1 LLKDKTFLEEYRT
14 GTNNFVNDFYKKAFS
29 ESVEYWRAVGYF
41 RSSSLEAFGSTLQSF
56 LSDGGKIK
64 LITSVELT
72 EEDVKAIK
80 DGRNKQNICEE
91 RINTII
97 ETEFKEDIGNGVS
110 KLAKLLEINRL
121 DIKIAV
127 PRSGRG
133 IYHEKV
139 GLFFDK
145 EDNYIAFT
153 GSANESN
160 NAFENNYEC
169 IDVFTSWKDISKAKN
184 KKIHFQTLWDE
195 TNQDCYIFNFS
206 EASKQKIIKY
216 TKNYTSINTNV
227 NTPFKPV
234 LSTEQHPSLPKWIEI
249 RDYQKEAFNEWK
261 NKNFHGILSM
271 ATGTGKTIT
280 AFNALINLLNEE
292 EYLATVV
299 VVPYQHLVT
308 QWAEE
313 ASVFGITFIKCFE
326 SSKKWSSP
334 LLDAITKYKYKEQ
347 KQIFIITTTSTY
359 ISKKFQDPISK
370 LDNLCL
376 IVDEVHNFG
385 ASVIQKFYLKN
396 ANFRLGLSATPSRYM
411 DEEGTSAIIN
421 YIGEIVYN
429 FPLSKAIEMKMLTP
443 YKYYPV
449 LVHLTEM
456 EQEEYIELSR
466 KISKLSIFDDDN
478 NDEILKV
485 LMMKRAKIIS
495 GAENKLPALKK
506 TLVENKL
513 EHSSFNL
520 FYCAAKTTG
529 DEDNA
534 MRMVDEVQTL
544 VESLGMNVENF
555 TAMDSPSQEERST
568 LITHIK
574 KQIIDGLV
582 AIRCLDEGVD
592 IPDIRRAFIL
602 SSSSN
607 PKEFVQRRGRV
618 LRKADNK
625 EFAEIYDFL
634 VVPYGYKN
642 DEEYK
647 ANRKYLEKELVRYRE
662 FAELALNNPD
672 CEKPLIDLMSE
683 YHLLHI

>member
-1 LLKDKTFLEEYRT
+1 MLIDKDFLMEYRT
-14 GTNNFVNDFYKKAFS
+14 GTNNFINEFYKKAFN

-41 RSSSLEAFGSTLQSF
+41 RSSSLEAFGSTLQNF
-56 LSDGGKIK
+56 LQDGGNIK
-64 LITSVELT
+64 LITSVELSEADCNAI
-72 EEDVKAIK
+72 EE
-80 DGRNKQNICEE
+80 GMSKQEICEK
-91 RINTII
+91 RISLII
-97 ETEFKEDIGNGVS
+97 QTEFKDNVGNGIS
-110 KLAKLLEINRL
+110 KLAKLLEIGRL
-121 DIKIAV
+121 KIKIAI
-127 PRSGRG
+127 PKTGRG

-145 EDNYIAFT
+145 ENNFLAFS
-153 GSANESN
+153 GSANESY

-169 IDVFTSWKDISKAKN
+169 IEVFTSWNDRIRAE
-184 KKIHFQTLWDE
+184 KKKMHFETLWE
-195 TNQDCYIFNFS
+195 QTNNDCFVFDFS
-206 EASKQKIIKY
+206 EASKQAIIRLVQEN
-216 TKNYTSINTNV
+216 NYSEYKDKTIY
-227 NTPFKPV
+227 K
-234 LSTEQHPSLPKWIEI
+234 LPNSKDIIPTLPDWIEI
-249 RDYQKEAFNEWK
+249 RDYQKEAYSEWK

-280 AFNALINLLNEE
+280 AFNALINLLQEE
-292 EYLATVV
+292 EYLATIV

-347 KQIFIITTTSTY
+347 KNIFIITTTSTY
-359 ISKKFQDPISK
+359 ISAKFQDPVSK
-370 LDNLCL
+370 LQNLCI

-385 ASVIQKFYLKN
+385 AAVIQKFYLPN
-396 ANFRLGLSATPSRYM
+396 ANFRLGLSATPARYM
-411 DEEGTSAIIN
+411 DEEGTAAILN
-421 YIGEIVYN
+421 YIGDIVYD

-443 YKYYPV
+443 YKYYPI

-456 EQEEYIELSR
+456 EQQAYLELTK
-466 KISKLSIFDDDN
+466 KISKLSIFNDDA
-478 NDEILKV
+478 NDEIMKV
-485 LMMKRAKIIS
+485 LLMKRAKIIS
-495 GAENKLPALKK
+495 GAENKIPALKK
-506 TLVENKL
+506 TLIENKL

-520 FYCAAKTTG
+520 FYCASKITG

-534 MRMVDEVQTL
+534 MRMVDEVQAL

-555 TAMDSPSQEERST
+555 TAMDSPSQNERTT

-607 PKEFVQRRGRV
+607 PKEFIQRRGRV
-618 LRKADNK
+618 LRKAENK

-634 VVPYGYKN
+634 VVPYGYNN
-642 DEEYK
+642 DEEYR
-647 ANRKYLEKELVRYRE
+647 ANRKYLEKELIRYRE
-662 FAELALNNPD
+662 FAALALNNPD
-672 CEKPLIDLMSE
+672 CEKPLIEIMSE